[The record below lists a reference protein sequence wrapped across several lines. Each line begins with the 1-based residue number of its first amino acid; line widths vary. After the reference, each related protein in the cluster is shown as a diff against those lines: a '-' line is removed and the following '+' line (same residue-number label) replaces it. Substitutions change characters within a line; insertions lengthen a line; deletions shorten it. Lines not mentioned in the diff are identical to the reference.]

1 MLCKYEKQ
9 ITITRIMLGT
19 PLSNQSL
26 RLEISANLYILKPG
40 SDFCDFLFS
49 NFSFIRFHKDL
60 IYIYFWK
67 VIIEEFSAFKLLLCI
82 QNQMS
87 SCKNMPMLPKFQEFK
102 AINFS
107 LISGPGG
114 NSQGPRDPPPTVSQS
129 FKNQKFETNFEDNLN
144 LNCDPIAKIKNV
156 GGIPLA
162 PSINQ

>member
-67 VIIEEFSAFKLLLCI
+67 VIIEEFPPSNYCFVFRINWVHVKICLCCRNFRNLKQLIFLLFQAQEETLRVPGIHLQQSARALKIRNLKQILKITWTWTVILLL
-82 QNQMS
+82 
-87 SCKNMPMLPKFQEFK
+87 
-102 AINFS
+102 
-107 LISGPGG
+107 
-114 NSQGPRDPPPTVSQS
+114 R
-129 FKNQKFETNFEDNLN
+129 
-144 LNCDPIAKIKNV
+144 
-156 GGIPLA
+156 
-162 PSINQ
+162 